1 MADTQLPIKDEVKAA
16 LLRTDESFRQ
26 LVTEHQALD
35 EQIRRLSTLAHLT
48 DQQRFEQTAL
58 KKQKLALKDRIEA
71 MVRQQFPTSPPSPLP
86 QH

>member
-1 MADTQLPIKDEVKAA
+1 MADAQLPIKDDVKAA
-16 LLRTDESFRQ
+16 LLRTDEGFRQ

-35 EQIRRLSTLAHLT
+35 DQIRHLSNLTYLT

-71 MVRQQFPTSPPSPLP
+71 IVRQQFPTSPPTPLA